1 MMRIGEFALASGLT
15 VKALHH
21 YDAID
26 LLKPARV
33 TANGYR
39 TYSPTQLREAATIRA
54 LRNIG
59 LALDTVAEALSNPHY
74 INSFIERHRAH
85 VADERARQDADAAQG
100 SALIDS
106 LELDYTVRR
115 RSMPAQHWVGLQHEI
130 RNLELE
136 QVESPLATLRMALTE
151 ACHTISGPWWTTLR
165 QTAEAEVVEVL
176 FCWPTTQIPAEPVG
190 ISGTILESG
199 TLPARDE
206 LFVTL
211 ETSDDDSDLGD
222 LGAEAAQIAMIEQA
236 NDDGLELVHGSIRQ
250 VGVLADDGTPEAI
263 ELVIAIQ

>member
-1 MMRIGEFALASGLT
+1 M
-15 VKALHH
+15 
-21 YDAID
+21 
-26 LLKPARV
+26 
-33 TANGYR
+33 
-39 TYSPTQLREAATIRA
+39 
-54 LRNIG
+54 
-59 LALDTVAEALSNPHY
+59 
-74 INSFIERHRAH
+74 
-85 VADERARQDADAAQG
+85 
-100 SALIDS
+100 IDS

>member
-1 MMRIGEFALASGLT
+1 M
-15 VKALHH
+15 
-21 YDAID
+21 
-26 LLKPARV
+26 
-33 TANGYR
+33 
-39 TYSPTQLREAATIRA
+39 
-54 LRNIG
+54 
-59 LALDTVAEALSNPHY
+59 SNPHY

-130 RNLELE
+130 RNLEL
-136 QVESPLATLRMALTE
+136 
-151 ACHTISGPWWTTLR
+151 
-165 QTAEAEVVEVL
+165 
-176 FCWPTTQIPAEPVG
+176 PAEPVG
-190 ISGTILESG
+190 ISGTIVESG

-211 ETSDDDSDLGD
+211 ETSDDDSDFGD